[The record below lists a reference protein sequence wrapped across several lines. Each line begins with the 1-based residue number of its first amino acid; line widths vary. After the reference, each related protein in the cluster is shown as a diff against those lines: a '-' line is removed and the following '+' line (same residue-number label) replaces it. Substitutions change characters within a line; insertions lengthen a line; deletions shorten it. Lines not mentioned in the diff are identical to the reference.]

1 MDPMVIILTV
11 LLTGLIVGTIVY
23 LAVGRKKPVKE
34 VVYTDK
40 PKPPPAS
47 ETIVGEPEEPQKVAH
62 YDARIIIRDEKGFQR
77 EINLSTLFN
86 PEDGHTKPVL
96 IGRDEDCQIRLTEGS
111 VSRNHAKLRLN
122 VEKVKAGSS
131 AIKYE
136 FSISDLDSENH
147 TYINN
152 KKIDQ
157 RVILQDGDIIKVGK
171 VVEMRFVFTQYS
183 PI

>member
-1 MDPMVIILTV
+1 
-11 LLTGLIVGTIVY
+11 VY
-23 LAVGRKKPVKE
+23 AYKPQ
-34 VVYTDK
+34 
-40 PKPPPAS
+40 PPPAP
-47 ETIVGEPEEPQKVAH
+47 ETTVGEPGEPKKVAH
-62 YDARIIIRDEKGFQR
+62 YDARLIIRDEKGFQR

-86 PEDGHTKPVL
+86 PEDEHTKPVL

-111 VSRNHAKLRLN
+111 ISRNHAKLRLN
-122 VEKVKAGSS
+122 VEKVKDNPSTL
-131 AIKYE
+131 KYD

-171 VVEMRFVFTQYS
+171 VVEMRFVFTKYS